1 MKIYERKRRGE
12 GEEGKGWQHASCQ
25 ISLPNTANVPFCY
38 LASWKII
45 ELVVFTKEWTKL
57 HVTQVRCLFTSLI
70 NLNSALHVR
79 AFYYQ
84 CDNSGLSRRNHHAS
98 RKAQKDPATNVMN
111 RNNLWNQKILAW
123 NWIGFSTMSDK

>member
-1 MKIYERKRRGE
+1 MQQKKLVAMLNGWRIICSLKKKSEWKFTKEKEGGE

-25 ISLPNTANVPFCY
+25 IRLPNTANVPFCY

-84 CDNSGLSRRNHHAS
+84 CDNSGL
-98 RKAQKDPATNVMN
+98 
-111 RNNLWNQKILAW
+111 
-123 NWIGFSTMSDK
+123 